1 MQETRVRSLGR
12 EGPLDKEMA
21 THSSIHA
28 WKIQWTEEPGGL
40 QSMGLQRVGHD
51 WATSLLHFSLLF
63 FFNSRKA
70 LANSPSS
77 CLTQLE
83 EFGQW
88 TQNTKERSHT
98 HAHRLRSKENKEA
111 VYLGQ
116 KYNLHT
122 QRRRVPKHLTLR
134 STQQGS
140 RSPTPT
146 FISFS
151 VLWMGGGLF
160 FFFFEVQFLY
170 NIVQQSFWLGWN
182 IHRGEGWGVA
192 WIAPGRIS
200 FWSWALVCLPKS
212 LSIGFKSCFPWRF
225 PLLVEH
231 HIRRVLQGCHQQ
243 PVPFSCTC
251 SMFYAQSFLL
261 TCYHISLLD
270 AIPLCHGL
278 LKCKAR
284 SGLAFCLM
292 PICEEGGLGLSCP
305 DFPAS

>member
-28 WKIQWTEEPGGL
+28 WKIPWTEEPGGL

-160 FFFFEVQFLY
+160 FFFWGTVSLQYCTTVFLIGVEYSPRGGLRCGLDCPRSHQFL
-170 NIVQQSFWLGWN
+170 VLSPCLSSEVTF
-182 IHRGEGWGVA
+182 HR
-192 WIAPGRIS
+192 
-200 FWSWALVCLPKS
+200 F
-212 LSIGFKSCFPWRF
+212 
-225 PLLVEH
+225 
-231 HIRRVLQGCHQQ
+231 
-243 PVPFSCTC
+243 
-251 SMFYAQSFLL
+251 
-261 TCYHISLLD
+261 
-270 AIPLCHGL
+270 
-278 LKCKAR
+278 
-284 SGLAFCLM
+284 
-292 PICEEGGLGLSCP
+292 
-305 DFPAS
+305 